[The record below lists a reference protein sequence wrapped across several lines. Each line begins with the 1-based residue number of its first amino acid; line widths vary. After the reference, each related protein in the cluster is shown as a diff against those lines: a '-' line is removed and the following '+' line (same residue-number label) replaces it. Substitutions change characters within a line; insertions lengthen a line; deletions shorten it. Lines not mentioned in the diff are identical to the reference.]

1 MEEYEEHIKIYQEK
15 ISELEKVSSNYEV
28 YIIIILECK

>member
-15 ISELEKVSSNYEV
+15 ISVLEKVSSNYEV
-28 YIIIILECK
+28 YYYNFRM